1 MYLKFGVPKVLRVK
15 HALGTLGT
23 SHFRHFSIYLSQFFN
38 IMLIRIYNENPNP
51 KQIRQIVDLLDE
63 GGIIIYPT
71 DTVYAMGCDILAT
84 KSIEKIARFKGLNP
98 KNPELSLI
106 FHDMSQLSEYT
117 IIRDNTIFKLLKRN
131 LPGPF
136 TFIVQANNQIP
147 KLFKNKKKTVG
158 IRIPDNNIVLELV
171 RELGRPIITKSIH
184 DPDEVIEYTTDPELI
199 YEKYGDF
206 TDTVIDGGFGRN
218 EASTI
223 VDCTGEE
230 IQILRQGLGILEL

>member
-1 MYLKFGVPKVLRVK
+1 
-15 HALGTLGT
+15 
-23 SHFRHFSIYLSQFFN
+23 
-38 IMLIRIYNENPNP
+38 MLLRIYPENPNESH
-51 KQIRQIVDLLDE
+51 IRKVVEVLEE
-63 GGIIIYPT
+63 GGIVIYPT
-71 DTVYAMGCDILAT
+71 DTVYAIGCDIKAH
-84 KSIEKIARFKGLNP
+84 KSIEKIARLKGLNP
-98 KNPELSLI
+98 INPDMSLI

-117 IIRDNTIFKLLKRN
+117 IIRDNSVFKLLKRN

-158 IRIPDNNIVLELV
+158 IRIPDNSIVLDLV
-171 RELGRPIITKSIH
+171 KELGRPIMTTSIH

-206 TDTVIDGGFGRN
+206 AEIVIDGGYGRN

-223 VDCTGEE
+223 VDCTSQE
-230 IQILRQGLGILEL
+230 IKVVRQGLGILEY

>member
-1 MYLKFGVPKVLRVK
+1 
-15 HALGTLGT
+15 
-23 SHFRHFSIYLSQFFN
+23 
-38 IMLIRIYNENPNP
+38 MLIRIYNENPNH
-51 KQIRQIVDLLDE
+51 KHIRQIADLLE
-63 GGIIIYPT
+63 NGGIIIYPT
-71 DTVYAMGCDILAT
+71 DTVYAMGCDIRAT
-84 KSIEKIARFKGLNP
+84 RSIEKIAHFKGLNP

-136 TFIVQANNQIP
+136 TFIVHANTQIP
-147 KLFKNKKKTVG
+147 KLFKNRKKTVG

-171 RELGRPIITKSIH
+171 RELGRPIITTSIH
-184 DPDEVIEYTTDPELI
+184 DPDEILEYTTDPELI
-199 YEKYGDF
+199 YEKYRDF
-206 TDTVIDGGFGRN
+206 TDAVIDGGYGKN

-230 IQILRQGLGILEL
+230 IEIIRQGPGILEL

>member
-1 MYLKFGVPKVLRVK
+1 
-15 HALGTLGT
+15 
-23 SHFRHFSIYLSQFFN
+23 
-38 IMLIRIYNENPNP
+38 MLIRIYNDNPNE
-51 KQIRQIVDLLDE
+51 KYIRQIVDLLE
-63 GGIIIYPT
+63 TGGIIIYPT
-71 DTVYAMGCDILAT
+71 DTVYAMGCDIRAT
-84 KSIEKIARFKGLNP
+84 RSIEKIARFKGLNP

-117 IIRDNTIFKLLKRN
+117 VIHDNTIFKLLKRN

-171 RELGRPIITKSIH
+171 RELGRPIITTSIH
-184 DPDEVIEYTTDPELI
+184 DPDEVTEYTTDPELI
-199 YEKYGDF
+199 YEKYRDF
-206 TDTVIDGGFGRN
+206 ADAVIDGGFGNN

-223 VDCTGEE
+223 VDCTGAE
-230 IQILRQGLGILEL
+230 IEIIRQGPGILVL

>member
-1 MYLKFGVPKVLRVK
+1 
-15 HALGTLGT
+15 
-23 SHFRHFSIYLSQFFN
+23 
-38 IMLIRIYNENPNP
+38 MLIRIYHDNPNQ
-51 KQIRQIVDLLDE
+51 KHIRQIVDILED

-71 DTVYAMGCDILAT
+71 DTVYAMGCDISAT
-84 KSIEKIARFKGLNP
+84 RSIEKIARLKGLNP
-98 KNPELSLI
+98 KNPDLSLM

-117 IIRDNTIFKLLKRN
+117 IIRDNAVFKLLKRN

-158 IRIPDNNIVLELV
+158 IRIPDNKIVLELV
-171 RELGRPIITKSIH
+171 RELGRPIITTSIH
-184 DPDEVIEYTTDPELI
+184 DPDQVLEYSTDPELI
-199 YEKYGDF
+199 YEKYRDF
-206 TDTVIDGGFGRN
+206 ADAVIDGGYGNN

-230 IQILRQGLGILEL
+230 TEIVRQGLGILEL

>member
-1 MYLKFGVPKVLRVK
+1 
-15 HALGTLGT
+15 
-23 SHFRHFSIYLSQFFN
+23 
-38 IMLIRIYNENPNP
+38 MLIRIYNDNPNP
-51 KQIRQIVDLLDE
+51 KHIRQIVDLMDK

-71 DTVYAMGCDILAT
+71 DTVYAMGCDISAV

-117 IIRDNTIFKLLKRN
+117 IIRDNTLFKLLKRN
-131 LPGPF
+131 MPGPF
-136 TFIVQANNQIP
+136 TFIVQANNEIP

-171 RELGRPIITKSIH
+171 KELGRPIITTSIH
-184 DPDEVIEYTTDPELI
+184 DPDEVVEYTTDPELI
-199 YEKYGDF
+199 YEKYREFVDA
-206 TDTVIDGGFGRN
+206 VIDGGFGNN

-223 VDCTGEE
+223 VDCTGDE
-230 IQILRQGLGILEL
+230 IEIVRQGPGILEW

>member
-1 MYLKFGVPKVLRVK
+1 
-15 HALGTLGT
+15 
-23 SHFRHFSIYLSQFFN
+23 
-38 IMLIRIYNENPNP
+38 MLIRLFNENPNARH
-51 KQIRQIVDLLDE
+51 IRQIVDLLED

-84 KSIEKIARFKGLNP
+84 KAIEKIARFKGLNP

-136 TFIVQANNQIP
+136 TFIVQANSQIP

-171 RELGRPIITKSIH
+171 RELGRPIITTSIH

-199 YEKYGDF
+199 YEKYKEFADI
-206 TDTVIDGGFGRN
+206 VIDGGFGKN

-230 IQILRQGLGILEL
+230 IEVIRQGLGILEH

>member
-1 MYLKFGVPKVLRVK
+1 
-15 HALGTLGT
+15 
-23 SHFRHFSIYLSQFFN
+23 
-38 IMLIRIYNENPNP
+38 MLIRIYKENPNP
-51 KQIRQIVDLLDE
+51 KHIRQIVDLLED
-63 GGIIIYPT
+63 GAIIIYPT
-71 DTVYAMGCDILAT
+71 DTVYAMGCDINAT

-117 IIRDNTIFKLLKRN
+117 IIRSNTLFKLLKRN

-158 IRIPDNNIVLELV
+158 IRIPDNSIVLELV
-171 RELGRPIITKSIH
+171 KELGRPIITASIH
-184 DPDEVIEYTTDPELI
+184 DQDEVIEYTTDPELI
-199 YEKYGDF
+199 YEKFQEFADA
-206 TDTVIDGGFGRN
+206 VIDGGFGNN

-230 IQILRQGLGILEL
+230 IEIVRQGLGVLEF

>member
-1 MYLKFGVPKVLRVK
+1 
-15 HALGTLGT
+15 
-23 SHFRHFSIYLSQFFN
+23 
-38 IMLIRIYNENPNP
+38 MLLRIYNENPNQ
-51 KQIRQIVDLLDE
+51 KHIRQIVDLLE
-63 GGIIIYPT
+63 GGGIIIYPT

-84 KSIEKIARFKGLNP
+84 RAIEKIARFKGLNP
-98 KNPELSLI
+98 KNPDLSLI

-117 IIRDNTIFKLLKRN
+117 IIHDNNIFKLLKRN

-158 IRIPDNNIVLELV
+158 IRIPDNPIILEIVK
-171 RELGRPIITKSIH
+171 ELGRPVITTSIH

-199 YEKYGDF
+199 FEKYRDF
-206 TDTVIDGGFGRN
+206 ADAVVDGGFGNN

-223 VDCTGEE
+223 VDCTGQE
-230 IQILRQGLGILEL
+230 IEIVRQGLGILEL